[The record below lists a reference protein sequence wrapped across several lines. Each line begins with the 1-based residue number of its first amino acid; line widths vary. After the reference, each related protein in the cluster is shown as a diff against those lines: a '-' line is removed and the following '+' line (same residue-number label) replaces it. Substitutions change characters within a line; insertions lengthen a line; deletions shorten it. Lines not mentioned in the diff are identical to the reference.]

1 MSLSIERQ
9 GGLSGVVQ
17 VQWTASI
24 TDGEPAI
31 HTVRDKP
38 EVVPPSFETVE
49 SLHRD
54 TIGN

>member
-1 MSLSIERQ
+1 MVSLSIERQ

-31 HTVRDKP
+31 NTVRDKP
-38 EVVPPSFETVE
+38 EVVPASMKYSGT
-49 SLHRD
+49 SL
-54 TIGN
+54 

>member
-1 MSLSIERQ
+1 MVSLSIERQ

-38 EVVPPSFETVE
+38 EVVPASMKYSGT
-49 SLHRD
+49 SL
-54 TIGN
+54 